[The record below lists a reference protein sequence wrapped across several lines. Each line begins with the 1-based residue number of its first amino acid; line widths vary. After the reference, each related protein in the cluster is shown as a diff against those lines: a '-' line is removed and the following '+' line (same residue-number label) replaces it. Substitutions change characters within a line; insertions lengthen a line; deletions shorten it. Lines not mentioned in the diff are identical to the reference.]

1 MTGILYCI
9 PLMLTAPD
17 TFPAADTAFIEGKRL
32 QYAAVGKNVLQFDQG
47 TGNLLNRDLAA
58 AGISIRQ
65 YGPSGIGTLSRRGAD
80 PSQLQ
85 IIWNGIVLNNPM
97 LGMTDLS
104 LLQNDV
110 STRISLTEGSSGSLY
125 GSGSVGGTLA
135 LQHVN
140 PAKLGESLSASI
152 QTGSFGMCQIQGDFG
167 IRKQSSFAVWDN
179 QWAKINNDFPYK
191 IGDDNAIKMQF
202 ASREQMRSRFSSGF
216 QYRKWDFGAHA
227 EWQKGMRGLGTSA
240 GGTSSLGN
248 QQDENRRL
256 ALHANYQSK
265 KIKWVQRYGVIDDRI
280 IFKLPGNA
288 APDSSRSQSLQIQQ
302 EIHLH
307 LGKWNA
313 IAGADLWRV
322 SGNTRQYAQN
332 VEQVF
337 PAQFVAFYRQSRNYR
352 LAASSRWE
360 WQELISVNSMSSE
373 YAIHKL
379 LTAKAAIS
387 NSFRR
392 PTLNDIYWNSGG
404 NPNLKPESGGN
415 AEAGLVAGH
424 EAGPVKW
431 NFSATIWARYLD
443 NPIVW
448 LPENNI
454 WSARNMQKGE
464 YQGFQLSSRV
474 SGEAGKIQWI
484 WQSGVE
490 WCKARM
496 RLNDNK
502 FNALFVPRF
511 SGASSFK
518 LIRKLWYMNSV
529 CQWQSLRYTSTDNLS
544 AMPGYALFSLQTGK
558 EIRMK
563 QHAFTITAGADNV
576 LNHSY
581 EIMPGRPMP
590 MRSFWLKAN
599 IQLTTKKHKI

>member
-1 MTGILYCI
+1 MTGILYFI

-32 QYAAVGKNVLQFDQG
+32 QYAAVGKNVMLLGSG
-47 TGNLLNRDLAA
+47 TGNLLNRDLAS
-58 AGISIRQ
+58 AGLSIRQ

-85 IIWNGIVLNNPM
+85 ILWNGIVLNNPM

-104 LLQNDV
+104 LLQNDA
-110 STRISLTEGSSGSLY
+110 STRILLTEGSSGSLY

-135 LQHVN
+135 LQHDN
-140 PAKLGESLSASI
+140 PSKLGESVSASI
-152 QTGSFGMCQIQGDFG
+152 QTGSFGMRQIQGDFG
-167 IRKQSSFAVWDN
+167 IRKRRSFLVLDN
-179 QWAKINNDFPYK
+179 QWCKIENDFPYK
-191 IGDDNAIKMQF
+191 LGDVNAFKMQF
-202 ASREQMRSRFSSGF
+202 ASREQLRSRASAGF
-216 QYRKWDFGAHA
+216 HYKKWEFGAHA
-227 EWQKGMRGLGTSA
+227 EWQKGTRGLGTSA
-240 GGTSSLGN
+240 GGTSSLGS
-248 QQDENRRL
+248 QHDENRRL

-265 KIKWVQRYGVIDDRI
+265 KIKWVQRYGLIDDRI
-280 IFKLPGNA
+280 IFQLPGNT
-288 APDSSRSQSLQIQQ
+288 APDSSRSQSIQIQQ
-302 EIHLH
+302 EFHFH

-313 IAGADLWRV
+313 VLGADLWNV
-322 SGNTRQYAQN
+322 EGNTRQYARRM
-332 VEQVF
+332 EQVF
-337 PAQFVAFYRQSRNYR
+337 PAQFVAFYRQNRNYR

-360 WQELISVNSMSSE
+360 WHERIAVNSLSAE

-379 LTAKAAIS
+379 LTLKAAIS

-392 PTLNDIYWNSGG
+392 PTLNDMYWSSGG

-415 AEAGLVAGH
+415 AEAGLLAGQTT
-424 EAGPVKW
+424 GSIKW
-431 NFSATIWARYLD
+431 DFSATIWARYLD

-454 WSARNMQKGE
+454 WTAQNMQKGD
-464 YQGFQLSSRV
+464 YQGFQISTRFF
-474 SGEAGKIQWI
+474 GKVGKMQWI

-490 WCKARM
+490 WCKTRM
-496 RLNDNK
+496 LLNDNH

-518 LIRKLWYMNSV
+518 LRRKLWHINSV
-529 CQWQSLRYTSTDNLS
+529 CQWQSMRYTSTDNLS
-544 AMPGYALFSLQTGK
+544 SLPGYALFSLQTGK

-563 QHAFTITAGADNV
+563 QHVLTLSAGADNIF
-576 LNHSY
+576 NHSY
-581 EIMPGRPMP
+581 EVMPGRPMP

-599 IQLTTKKHKI
+599 FQLTSKKS